1 MDLAQDLITALAP
14 HGFNLIGTASVA
26 AYEALAPERYHIRT
40 LLPGAKTAVVIGNG
54 GGAFWAGFRAH
65 CKARPGYLHGREH
78 PLDDY
83 TVEIIESALTSL
95 LEGTQTQYR
104 YVYPFRFWTEPVSF
118 MHLAQAAGLAGPSI
132 LGVVIHPVYGP
143 WMALRAAVLLDR
155 ELSIP
160 PAAPGFNPCP
170 TCTERACVPACPA
183 GAVSAATGWDIPA
196 CVRHRLHIREDCV
209 DHCRARY
216 QCVYGR
222 EHRYPPDALSYH
234 QQRSFAEMQK
244 YFARHEQ

>member
-104 YVYPFRFWTEPVSF
+104 YVYPFRFWAEPVSIARERWRF
-118 MHLAQAAGLAGPSI
+118 VPSPNRPRIRLDGAGLVYAPGPGRRARRPQHSRGCHSPRVRPVDGAAGG
-132 LGVVIHPVYGP
+132 G
-143 WMALRAAVLLDR
+143 
-155 ELSIP
+155 
-160 PAAPGFNPCP
+160 AP
-170 TCTERACVPACPA
+170 
-183 GAVSAATGWDIPA
+183 
-196 CVRHRLHIREDCV
+196 
-209 DHCRARY
+209 
-216 QCVYGR
+216 
-222 EHRYPPDALSYH
+222 
-234 QQRSFAEMQK
+234 
-244 YFARHEQ
+244 